1 MTKKFK
7 PQFVDPKGILA
18 TDLTLRGLIAV
29 GATKPTDGTAGFTPG
44 CLFIDNDAT
53 TSGLFLYIN
62 EGTGTSCSFKPF
74 TMTSTEM
81 ALLTGLLATAT
92 EINRNNKASTR
103 LVASGANLTVT
114 QALHDGKTI
123 NLAAAAAVVL
133 PVMSGSGSRYR
144 FVCPQDSTA
153 VTITATAAHLFGGV
167 TVGTDS
173 AFAAGT
179 LFTVGFAANGAGST
193 IITFDG
199 STRGGKKGD
208 WVEIEDV
215 ATSVGIVRGMLNG
228 SGTEAT
234 PFS

>member
-1 MTKKFK
+1 MAGLHI
-7 PQFVDPKGILA
+7 PSYVDPRGAIITGFPGIGNAIVAEGSGAPSNSVAGYA
-18 TDLTLRGLIAV
+18 T
-29 GATKPTDGTAGFTPG
+29 G
-44 CLFIDNDAT
+44 CLYFRRDGAAAT
-53 TSGLFLYIN
+53 ALYLNVGSNTSSSWVIVAGTGVDLSGLV
-62 EGTGTSCSFKPF
+62 
-74 TMTSTEM
+74 
-81 ALLTGLLATAT
+81 ATAA
-92 EINRNNKASTR
+92 EINRNNTASTR
-103 LVASGANLTVT
+103 LVASGASLALT
-114 QALHDGKTI
+114 QLLHDGKTI
-123 NLAAAAAVVL
+123 ALAAAAAITL
-133 PVMSGSGSRYR
+133 PVMTGSGSRFR

-179 LFTVGFAANGAGST
+179 LFTVGFAANGGGST

>member
-1 MTKKFK
+1 MSQKVIPAYADARGVIACGFGGIGFGLECEGSGAPTNSVAGY
-7 PQFVDPKGILA
+7 QTGALWHRRDGGVD
-18 TDLTLRGLIAV
+18 
-29 GATKPTDGTAGFTPG
+29 TA
-44 CLFIDNDAT
+44 
-53 TSGLFLYIN
+53 LYIN
-62 EGTGTSCSFKPF
+62 VGNETSSTWVPLV
-74 TMTSTEM
+74 TS
-81 ALLTGLLATAT
+81 ALNGLTATAA
-92 EINRNNKASTR
+92 EINRNNTASTR
-103 LVASGANLTVT
+103 LVASGAALTIT
-114 QALHDGKTI
+114 QALHDGKTVA
-123 NLAAAAAVVL
+123 LAAAAAITL
-133 PVMSGSGSRYR
+133 PIMSGSGSRFR

-179 LFTVGFAANGAGST
+179 LFTVGFAANGGGST

-215 ATSVGIVRGMLNG
+215 AANVGIVRGMLNG

>member
-1 MTKKFK
+1 MKM
-7 PQFVDPKGILA
+7 FVPGYTEPLNRLVCGFPGI
-18 TDLTLRGLIAV
+18 GYGIIAEGTAV
-29 GATKPTDGTAGFTPG
+29 PTDATPGYEEG
-44 CLFIDNDAT
+44 CLFFKR
-53 TSGLFLYIN
+53 SGTIGAQLYVN
-62 EGTGTSCSFKPF
+62 EGSQVSCLFHPF
-74 TMTSTEM
+74 VLPGVDLS
-81 ALLTGLLATAT
+81 GLLATAA

-103 LVASGANLTVT
+103 LVASGASLAVT

-123 NLAAAAAVVL
+123 NLAAAAAITL
-133 PVMSGSGSRYR
+133 PAMTGSGSRFR

-179 LFTVGFAANGAGST
+179 LFTVGFAANGGGST
-193 IITFDG
+193 VITFDG

-215 ATSVGIVRGMLNG
+215 AASVGIVRGMLNG